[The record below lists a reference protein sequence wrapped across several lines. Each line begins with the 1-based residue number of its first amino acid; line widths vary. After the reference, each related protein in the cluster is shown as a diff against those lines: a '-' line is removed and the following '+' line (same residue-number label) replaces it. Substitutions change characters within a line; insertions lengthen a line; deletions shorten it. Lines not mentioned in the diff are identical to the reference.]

1 MVALKIGFQI
11 SKVMKMSENLLVGYV
26 RRSNVD
32 AALKIS
38 INQDAFKDCEIYTTS
53 DGQRYVALVMSIS
66 AIGKIIDGERAVT
79 TISQVRDD

>member
-1 MVALKIGFQI
+1 
-11 SKVMKMSENLLVGYV
+11 MSEALLVGYV
-26 RRSNVD
+26 RKSND
-32 AALKIS
+32 GLKVS

-66 AIGKIIDGERAVT
+66 AIRKIIDGERAVT